1 MEALGALGINVGYL
15 LIQILSFVIL
25 MTALVG
31 WLYRPIL
38 NVLEQRKQRIAKG
51 LEDARQAAIAREN
64 ADAEARR
71 ILDEAR
77 AEASTVRRDAV
88 VQAEQA
94 AKDIDA
100 RAREEAR
107 GILANAQT
115 AAVEERDRILS
126 ELRSQVA
133 AISIAA
139 ANKLVG
145 ESLDEQRQRQLIG
158 DFFAKVPS
166 GVGALR
172 GDRAEVTSALP
183 LSDAEKANARQALNV
198 SEINFRVDPS
208 ILGGLVV
215 RVGDRVV
222 DDSVASRMS
231 AMEDALRR

>member
-1 MEALGALGINVGYL
+1 MEALGINIGYL
-15 LIQILSFVIL
+15 IVQILAFIIL
-25 MTALVG
+25 MTALTG

-77 AEASTVRRDAV
+77 GEAANVRREAV

-94 AKDIDA
+94 AKDIEA
-100 RAREEAR
+100 RAREDAKA
-107 GILANAQT
+107 ITANAQA
-115 AAVEERDRILS
+115 AAVEERDRILAD
-126 ELRSQVA
+126 LRGQVA

-145 ESLDEQRQRQLIG
+145 ESLDEQRQRRLIA
-158 DFFAKVPS
+158 DFFSKAPAGAAGLS
-166 GVGALR
+166 G
-172 GDRAEVTSALP
+172 DSAEVTSALP
-183 LSDAEKANARQALNV
+183 LSDAEKENVRKSLNV
-198 SEINFRVDPS
+198 QEVNFRVDPT